1 MKRVFNTLLLLL
13 STTVLLAQGWTS
25 MPDFTALPRFGGVGI
40 GVGDKGYIGLG
51 ADDVQI
57 RADWWE
63 FDPVQKTWTQ
73 VADFPG
79 TARVA
84 AVAFAIGNK
93 AYVGTGLNMYTVY
106 ADFFEY
112 NPANNTWTRKA
123 DYAGGPRYGAM
134 AFNIDT
140 KGYIGCGKDQGLYDG
155 NNDFWEYD
163 PVADNWT
170 RKADAGPVHRSFGAA
185 FNAGNKGYI
194 GLGAEGYDTRKKD
207 LWEFDPAANTWLQ
220 KADFPGTERMIP
232 CSFGLGNKGY
242 AGMGYYYSPLSDFWE
257 FDPSLNRWTQKED
270 NLPRGQGMSFSIGN
284 KGYAGFGYN
293 QTGNLKDFWEYSAA
307 CSLTVCIPDVYTVNP
322 GGEKNTIYLGY
333 GSPYLTLEALPA
345 CDNVQPQGNYS
356 FLWSDGSE
364 GPVIVVNPAVP
375 GTYDYT
381 VTVTDDNGCI
391 ATASITVTVVD
402 IRCGN
407 NKVMV
412 CHIPPGNPFAGHT
425 LCISKSAVPAL
436 LRNGS
441 MLGTCEPATPA
452 GRNVLNT
459 AETEEPDTAV
469 LQIFPN
475 PNSGSFRLKLP
486 AGNNGALKLVITDA
500 RGVIVKTI
508 HIPAGKAQSVIQVT
522 MGSVAQGLYFIRVSG
537 KQSVYTAKFVVW

>member
-1 MKRVFNTLLLLL
+1 MKRVLYTLLLLL

-51 ADDVQI
+51 ADEVQI

-63 FDPVQKTWTQ
+63 FDPAAKTWTQ
-73 VADFPG
+73 QADFPG

-93 AYVGTGLNMYTVY
+93 AFVGTGLNMYTVY

-112 NPANNTWTRKA
+112 NPANNTWTQKA

-134 AFNIDT
+134 AFSIGT

-185 FNAGNKGYI
+185 FSAGNKGYI

-207 LWEFDPAANTWLQ
+207 LWEYDPAGNSWLQ
-220 KADFPGTERMIP
+220 KTDFPGIERMLP
-232 CSFGLGNKGY
+232 LSFGLGTKGY

-257 FDPSLNRWTQKED
+257 YDPLVNSWTQKED

-293 QTGNLKDFWEYSAA
+293 QTGNLKDFWAYSAG
-307 CSLTVCIPDVYTVNP
+307 CSLTVCIPDVYAVNP

-333 GSPYLTLEALPA
+333 GPASLTLTAQPA
-345 CDNVQPQGNYS
+345 CGNLVPGENYS
-356 FLWSDGSE
+356 YTWSDGSA
-364 GPVIVVNPAVP
+364 GPTATVHPVTP
-375 GTYDYT
+375 GLHVYT
-381 VTVTDDNGCI
+381 VTATDSYGCS
-391 ATASITVTVVD
+391 AMASITIAVVD

-407 NKVMV
+407 NKVKV
-412 CHIPPGNPFAGHT
+412 CHLPPGNTANSKT
-425 LCISKSAVPAL
+425 LCVSVNAVPAL
-436 LRNGS
+436 LKQGS
-441 MLGTCEPATPA
+441 FLDDCSGQGMTGKNMAVQA
-452 GRNVLNT
+452 D
-459 AETEEPDTAV
+459 AEENMQAA
-469 LQIFPN
+469 LQVFPN
-475 PNSGSFRLKLP
+475 PNKGSFSLKLS
-486 AGNNGALKLVITDA
+486 GYKGGALRIVISDT
-500 RGVIVKTI
+500 RGKVIKTVF
-508 HIPAGKAQSVIQVT
+508 IPAGKGYDIIQVET
-522 MGSVAQGLYFIRVSG
+522 GQVAQGLYFIQVYD
-537 KQSVYTAKFVVW
+537 KQTVQCAKMIIW